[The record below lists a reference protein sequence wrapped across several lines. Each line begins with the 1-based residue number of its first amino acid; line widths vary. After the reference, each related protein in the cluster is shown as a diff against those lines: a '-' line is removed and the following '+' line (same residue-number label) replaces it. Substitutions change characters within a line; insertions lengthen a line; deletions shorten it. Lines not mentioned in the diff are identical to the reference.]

1 MILGLVR
8 LMRRLSLAGYQM
20 ESELFFWIHSII
32 GSGLV
37 STEIG
42 CDRSRP
48 AHLHCCN
55 KQRGMKDLLVA
66 PSAQIA
72 Q

>member
-1 MILGLVR
+1 MILGLLK

-20 ESELFFWIHSII
+20 ESELSFWIHSII

-42 CDRSRP
+42 CDRSWP
-48 AHLHCCN
+48 AHLHCCS